1 MAYPIEN
8 LIQYITPERYAK
20 ICGVLENRTYHL
32 TAVME
37 NFYDPH
43 NISAVIRSCDAFGI
57 QNVHVIE
64 LDHKYYIS
72 RKVSRGTHNWVNIYK
87 YHSSKECIQTLQ
99 KQGYKVYF
107 ADPRPEYPMIEDLPL
122 DHKAAIIFG
131 QEKDGI
137 TEETKQY
144 ADGGF
149 RIPIYGFVE
158 SYNVS
163 VSCALSLYSLTSRL
177 HSSQKPEFFLSEVEK
192 DQLLKHWLVKNTTV
206 GNVLKKIGKHKDF
219 VINAPYLI
227 NG

>member
-1 MAYPIEN
+1 MPYPIEN
-8 LIQYITPERYAK
+8 LIQYISPQRYEKMCA
-20 ICGVLENRTYHL
+20 VLANRTYHL

-72 RKVSRGTHNWVNIYK
+72 RKVSRGTHNWINIYK
-87 YHSSKECIQTLQ
+87 YQSSRECIQHLQ

-131 QEKDGI
+131 QEKNGI
-137 TEETKQY
+137 RDETKHY

-163 VSCALSLYSLTSRL
+163 VSCALSLFSLTSRL
-177 HSSQKPEFFLSEVEK
+177 HKEPRQDFFLTEPEK
-192 DQLLKHWLVKNTTV
+192 DRLLKHWLVKNTSV
-206 GNVLKKIGKHKDF
+206 GKMVKKIGKHLEY
-219 VINAPYLI
+219 VINDPYLI
-227 NG
+227 NV